1 MLSGPKC
8 LAWSQTGHH
17 VPRPTKKHFL
27 ENVAAFDI
35 EETAQDI
42 VNINMWQLLLS
53 LTGEQITSIVN
64 VIDMNQI
71 HTTDSDTAS
80 AQIPRF
86 TI

>member
-1 MLSGPKC
+1 
-8 LAWSQTGHH
+8 
-17 VPRPTKKHFL
+17 
-27 ENVAAFDI
+27 
-35 EETAQDI
+35 
-42 VNINMWQLLLS
+42 MWQLLLS